1 MINFFFFYKDIAS
14 TGHSSTQAPHSVQVS
29 GSTFA
34 LSSNV
39 MASTGQVS
47 TQTPH
52 EIQVSSSTTAGI
64 VGSNNKDFL
73 TFSQMKFNSNR
84 IF

>member
-1 MINFFFFYKDIAS
+1 MCFGFFYKDIAS

-29 GSTFA
+29 ASIFA

-39 MASTGQVS
+39 IASTGQVS

-52 EIQVSSSTTAGI
+52 DIQVSSSTTAGI
-64 VGSNNKDFL
+64 IGSNNHVFL
-73 TFSQMKFNSNR
+73 TFSQMKFVDNR
-84 IF
+84 GC